1 VDAIYRGL
9 QELTGTSYTLVSYS
23 IQAITGGTDAQGDVT
38 VVLEDKGRRASA
50 RAAHTDVLVA
60 SAEAYLAAINRMAAL
75 KHVKLNLKGV

>member
-1 VDAIYRGL
+1 
-9 QELTGTSYTLVSYS
+9 
-23 IQAITGGTDAQGDVT
+23 